1 MEHKSKVNSLFGEIE
16 SKEMAIKIIKHL
28 SEIFVVIGSLQII
41 LSFIINNFPFESKV
55 AIGITGLIYLCLGLL
70 LGKYKK
76 TILAIMLLILSL
88 TGVIITSMNLFGILG
103 TNQNKGLPIMG
114 IAIAIA
120 CVKAIKATR
129 KYNEKK

>member
-1 MEHKSKVNSLFGEIE
+1 MEHKSKENSLFGKIE

-28 SEIFVVIGSLQII
+28 SEIFVIIGSLQII
-41 LSFIINNFPFESKV
+41 LSFMINNFPFESKV
-55 AIGITGLIYLCLGLL
+55 VIGITGLIYLCLGFL

-76 TILAIMLLILSL
+76 TILAIMLLTLSL

-103 TNQNKGLPIMG
+103 TTQNKGLPIMG
-114 IAIAIA
+114 IAISIA

-129 KYNEKK
+129 KYNEEK